1 MSEINLWEIDLTGIV
16 KAVKFKKFSDKLSAN
31 HTRGGLHDLFG
42 VRVLPMEA
50 RLTLFHLFLIVNYL
64 ENARSQLSSQLAK
77 DTVGFEGLND

>member
-31 HTRGGLHDLFG
+31 DTRGGLHHLFG

-50 RLTLFHLFLIVNYL
+50 
-64 ENARSQLSSQLAK
+64 
-77 DTVGFEGLND
+77 